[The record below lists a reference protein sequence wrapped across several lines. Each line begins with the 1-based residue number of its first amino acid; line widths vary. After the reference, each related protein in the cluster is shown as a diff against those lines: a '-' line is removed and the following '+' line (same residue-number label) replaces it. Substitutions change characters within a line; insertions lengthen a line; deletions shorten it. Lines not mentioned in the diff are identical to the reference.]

1 MTDPMTD
8 RELAGCALLPCPWCG
23 SAPLVID
30 YSWVGRYGVACNNDA
45 CAATTEMTGSTE
57 AEAIERWNRRAP
69 SRDEVATQTDIVTLI
84 DAKLAQDALE
94 QDAARYRWLRE
105 NDNANM
111 LAEDVIDD
119 AIAASEGENH
129 G

>member
-1 MTDPMTD
+1 MNTDIAGLSADLNELLKTWKEQIDVDPTD
-8 RELAGCALLPCPWCG
+8 AYDEGYSTAKHECFIAVIALLKQHGPQLL
-23 SAPLVID
+23 S
-30 YSWVGRYGVACNNDA
+30 
-45 CAATTEMTGSTE
+45 
-57 AEAIERWNRRAP
+57 RAP

-119 AIAASEGENH
+119 AIAAAEGENH